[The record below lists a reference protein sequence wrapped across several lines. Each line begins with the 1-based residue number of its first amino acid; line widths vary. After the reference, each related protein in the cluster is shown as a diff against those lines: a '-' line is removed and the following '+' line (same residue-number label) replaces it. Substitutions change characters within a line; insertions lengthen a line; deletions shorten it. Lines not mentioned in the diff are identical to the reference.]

1 MEELLLKLAT
11 EPDKVIATVKEQ
23 SKDNAKIV
31 EYQKEYKGKDR
42 TIRETQVGTIQKDKN
57 VGTGEKAKLVKAVR
71 IPINFA
77 KKIVTTATAF
87 EVGKPISL
95 VASEENNL
103 SKLLNQIWKTNR
115 IDSKIAELVRLKKSE
130 TQGAIQFYV
139 ADLKPESI
147 LNKILVKIG
156 LKSQAKEIKSKLL
169 NNKDGL
175 MTPYFDSKG
184 DMTLFMW
191 EYKAKDSVTGK
202 ELNHVEIWDAKNYHY
217 LNDASG
223 KMAYV
228 SNPLLHG
235 FDRIPIVYTSQE
247 EPEWFDVK
255 EMIDRIEVSLSKL
268 GASNDYSAY
277 PLLQIFG
284 EVNSFPDKD
293 ESGKV
298 LQFPMKKD
306 DEGKYV
312 NGKAEFLTA
321 SNAVESA
328 KLELEMLKGFIYSI
342 SHTPDLSFDNVKGL
356 GTVSAVAL
364 KLLFLDA
371 VIKATMNE
379 GENRTMIERIVN
391 IIVSGIV
398 NTTNTTLTKEAQSLY
413 FDIIFNSIIPEDIQV
428 ATEIITSLKEAGLM
442 STQTAIKLIDM
453 VENPEEELNLIKAE
467 SVITEPTP
475 PANANL

>member
-1 MEELLLKLAT
+1 MDELLLKLAS
-11 EPDKVIATVKEQ
+11 EPDKVIATIKEQ
-23 SKDNAKIV
+23 SKDTAKII
-31 EYQKEYKGKDR
+31 EYRKEYKEKDR
-42 TIRETQVGTIQKDKN
+42 TIRETQVGTVQKDKN
-57 VGTGEKAKLVKAVR
+57 VGTGEKARLVKAVR

-95 VASEENNL
+95 VASDENNL

-139 ADLKPESI
+139 ADLKAESI

-156 LKSQAKEIKSKLL
+156 LKAQAKEIKSKLL
-169 NNKDGL
+169 NNKDGI

-184 DMTLFMW
+184 DMVLFMW
-191 EYKAKDSVTGK
+191 EYKAKDAAGK
-202 ELNHVEIWDAKNYHY
+202 ELNHVEIWDAEKYHY
-217 LNDASG
+217 LNDSSG
-223 KMAYV
+223 KMAYF
-228 SNPLLHG
+228 SNPIPHG
-235 FDRIPIVYTSQE
+235 FDRIPIVYVSQE

-356 GTVSAVAL
+356 GNVSAVAL

-371 VIKATMNE
+371 VIKATLNE
-379 GENRTMIERIVN
+379 GDNRTMIERIVN
-391 IIVSGIV
+391 VILSGV
-398 NTTNTTLTKEAQSLY
+398 VKTTNTSLSSEAQSLY
-413 FDIIFNSIIPEDIQV
+413 FEIIFNSIIPDDIQT
-428 ATEIITSLKEAGLM
+428 ATDIIKGLKEAGLM

-453 VENPEEELNLIKAE
+453 VENPEEELNLINSEKTKE
-467 SVITEPTP
+467 TQPNNKIT
-475 PANANL
+475 

>member
-11 EPDKVIATVKEQ
+11 EPDKVIATVKER
-23 SKDNAKIV
+23 SKDTAKIV
-31 EYQKEYKGKDR
+31 EYRKEYKEKDR

-57 VGTGEKAKLVKAVR
+57 VGTGEKARLVKAVR

-95 VASEENNL
+95 VSSDENNL
-103 SKLLNQIWKTNR
+103 SKLLNLIWKTNR

-130 TQGAIQFYV
+130 TQGAIQFYITNI
-139 ADLKPESI
+139 KPDSI
-147 LNKILVKIG
+147 FIKIAKVFGFKN
-156 LKSQAKEIKSKLL
+156 QAKEIKSKLL
-169 NNKDGL
+169 NNKDGI

-184 DMTLFMW
+184 DMVLFMW
-191 EYKAKDSVTGK
+191 EYKAKDDSGK
-202 ELNHVEIWDAKNYHY
+202 ELNHVEIWDAEKYHY

-223 KMAYV
+223 KMAY
-228 SNPLLHG
+228 SLKPIPHG
-235 FDRIPIVYTSQE
+235 FDRIPIIYTSQE

-284 EVNSFPDKD
+284 EVISFPDKD

-321 SNAVESA
+321 PNAVESA

-356 GTVSAVAL
+356 GNVSAVAL

-391 IIVSGIV
+391 VIMSGIV
-398 NTTNTTLTKEAQSLY
+398 RTTNTGLASEAQSLY
-413 FDIIFNSIIPEDIQV
+413 FEIIFNSIIPDDVQTATDI
-428 ATEIITSLKEAGLM
+428 IKGLKEAGLM

-453 VENPEEELNLIKAE
+453 VDNPEEELNLIKSE
-467 SVITEPTP
+467 KTNETP
-475 PANANL
+475 PTNPKA

>member
-1 MEELLLKLAT
+1 MEELLEKLKT
-11 EPDKVIATVKEQ
+11 EPDKVVATIREQ
-23 SKDNAKIV
+23 SKDTAKII
-31 EYQKEYKGKDR
+31 EYRKEYKEKDR
-42 TIRETQVGTIQKDKN
+42 TLRDTQVGIIQKDKR
-57 VGTGEKAKLVKAVR
+57 VGTGERAKVVKGVR

-87 EVGKPISL
+87 EVGKPVTLIP
-95 VASEENNL
+95 SEDNNL
-103 SKLLNQIWKTNR
+103 SKLLYQIWKVNR
-115 IDSKIAELVRLKKSE
+115 IDSKIQNLVTLKKAE
-130 TQGAIQFYV
+130 TQSAIQFYV
-139 ADLKPESI
+139 IDLKPESI

-156 LKSQAKEIKSKLL
+156 FGAQKKEIKSKVL
-169 NNKDGL
+169 NNKDGV

-235 FDRIPIVYTSQE
+235 FDRIPIVYLNQD

-255 EMIDRIEVSLSKL
+255 EMIDRIEVSISKL

-284 EVNSFPDKD
+284 EITSLPDKND
-293 ESGKV
+293 DGKI
-298 LQFPMKKD
+298 LRFPTKVDPETKQ
-306 DEGKYV
+306 V
-312 NGKAEFLTA
+312 IHGKAEFLTA
-321 SNAVESA
+321 ENSVESS
-328 KLELEMLKGFIYSI
+328 KLELESLKAFIYSI

-356 GTVSAVAL
+356 GNVSAVAL

-391 IIVSGIV
+391 IIISGIV

-413 FDIIFNSIIPEDIQV
+413 FDIIFNSIIPEDVQA
-428 ATEIITSLKEAGLM
+428 ATDIIKGLKEAGLM
-442 STQTAIKLIDM
+442 STITAIKLIDM
-453 VENPEEELNLIKAE
+453 VDNPEEELNLIKAE
-467 SVITEPTP
+467 SVTEKTP
-475 PANANL
+475 PANAN